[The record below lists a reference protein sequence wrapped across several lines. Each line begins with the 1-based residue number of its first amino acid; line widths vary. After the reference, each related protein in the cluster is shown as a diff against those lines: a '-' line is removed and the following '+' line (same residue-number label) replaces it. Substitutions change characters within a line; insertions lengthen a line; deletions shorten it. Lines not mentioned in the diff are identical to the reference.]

1 MDKPSA
7 SIYLSR
13 SARPPRLTKFLP
25 DRAPCASQLTRDAA
39 FRKPRRIKHN
49 SNQIMARHQNKIL
62 LLTCL
67 IAHFGHTSAQ
77 RLQHTSR
84 CYRDYPV
91 ATGSD
96 HLRGAVAAN
105 NKHPG
110 FSDPRGMIFFELPR
124 VLFHLQWAH
133 VVCRTS
139 PASISLSRSD
149 APHPSSWDIIYY

>member
-1 MDKPSA
+1 MDKPPA

-13 SARPPRLTKFLP
+13 SARPPRLTEFLP
-25 DRAPCASQLTRDAA
+25 DRAPCASQLTRDAV

-62 LLTCL
+62 RFTFLG
-67 IAHFGHTSAQ
+67 AHIFHSLAR
-77 RLQHTSR
+77 RLKHTSR

-96 HLRGAVAAN
+96 HLRGAVATN

-110 FSDPRGMIFFELPR
+110 FSDPRRMFFFELPR
-124 VLFHLQWAH
+124 VLFHLQWAR
-133 VVCRTS
+133 VVNRTP
-139 PASISLSRSD
+139 PASVHLSRSD
-149 APHPSSWDIIYY
+149 APHPSPRISI